1 VEPSRDG
8 DGVSVLLGWRRFGSR
23 PGGDPDV
30 TVGSGL
36 TVRYNHGGVGVA
48 ASLSKCCKHVLEIT
62 FPVLRLASQ
71 LEEGSQ
77 RLDRMPV

>member
-1 VEPSRDG
+1 MAMVLVCSLVG
-8 DGVSVLLGWRRFGSR
+8 GGSGVDQEVTH
-23 PGGDPDV
+23 V
-30 TVGSGL
+30 TVGLGL

-48 ASLSKCCKHVLEIT
+48 ASLSKCCIHVFEIT

-71 LEEGSQ
+71 LEEGSH